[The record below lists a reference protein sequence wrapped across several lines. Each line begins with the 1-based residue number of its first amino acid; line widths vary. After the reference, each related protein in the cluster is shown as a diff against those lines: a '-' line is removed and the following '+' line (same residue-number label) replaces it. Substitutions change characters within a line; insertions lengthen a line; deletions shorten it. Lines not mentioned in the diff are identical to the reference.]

1 MSNEIN
7 VENSDLNNYGVLEF
21 EHQENIVI
29 NDIDESVKVD
39 DKVII
44 SKLDEI
50 EVHEP
55 EYPPEET
62 KSNKGPIIIGI
73 SIIIIIIIL
82 VIIFAFV
89 FMKKRKNKN
98 NNAV

>member
-7 VENSDLNNYGVLEF
+7 DENSNLNKYGVPEF
-21 EHQENIVI
+21 EHQDNIVI
-29 NDIDESVKVD
+29 KDIDENVTVD

-82 VIIFAFV
+82 VIVFAFV
-89 FMKKRKNKN
+89 FS
-98 NNAV
+98 